1 MDRKDEGKQQ
11 GRSPTA
17 AASPSSEGAPRRRSL
32 EGGLGGGGAAVA
44 SVGANVAAHRE
55 RPAAP
60 PMPLLQLAEQT
71 AATASAAA
79 RRMRPSSA
87 WAWRRAPKAA
97 RKERER
103 EKGTMELCFGLHLFP
118 RPREKNHFFVFTPRE
133 NEKLSPFS
141 NPHPPSS
148 SSSSSSLLPLAS
160 AAAHAD
166 PSLAF
171 KMSKFAAAS
180 PSVASLLHWSH
191 SKSSAA

>member
-1 MDRKDEGKQQ
+1 MDRKDEGEQQ

-17 AASPSSEGAPRRRSL
+17 AASPSSEGAPRSRSL
-32 EGGLGGGGAAVA
+32 EGGLGCGGAAVA

-103 EKGTMELCFGLHLFP
+103 ERDDGIVFRLAFVSSTSRKKPFFCFY
-118 RPREKNHFFVFTPRE
+118 TPRKRE
-133 NEKLSPFS
+133 TLTLLE
-141 NPHPPSS
+141 PSS
-148 SSSSSSLLPLAS
+148 ALLLLLVVVV
-160 AAAHAD
+160 AAARVSCG
-166 PSLAF
+166 PRRPKPRL
-171 KMSKFAAAS
+171 
-180 PSVASLLHWSH
+180 
-191 SKSSAA
+191 